1 MHIGKLGMH
10 FIMRLVNRADSVEID
25 TILDAALA
33 RRQDLYPNWD
43 MTYIALPK
51 DDPKERSRLLSQII
65 QILQER
71 SNLP

>member
-1 MHIGKLGMH
+1 MI
-10 FIMRLVNRADSVEID
+10 IYAIQQADTTWID

-51 DDPKERSRLLSQII
+51 DDPKERSRLLSQIT

-71 SNLP
+71 PDLP

>member
-1 MHIGKLGMH
+1 MNNLTLDMIIHA
-10 FIMRLVNRADSVEID
+10 VQQADTTWID

-51 DDPKERSRLLSQII
+51 DDPKERSRLLSQIT